1 MAFVSG
7 VDRLF
12 LAPELSLYKMGP
24 KCDVW
29 SLGIILYL
37 LITGGVTEKRHEEF
51 FDFKEAVWQSEYI
64 SDHLKEFISI
74 MVVVSPRDRAS
85 VDELLNSKF
94 IKRARANKLDD
105 MPLEETNIAD

>member
-64 SDHLKEFISI
+64 SDYLKEFISI
-74 MVVVSPRDRAS
+74 MVMVNPRDRAS
-85 VDELLNSKF
+85 VDELLKSKF
-94 IKRARANKLDD
+94 IQRARANKLDD
-105 MPLEETNIAD
+105 MPIEETNIAD